1 MGPALF
7 GGPRSVR
14 GPPRLGAYAR
24 LRSVGAMALEGSLR
38 LVQDVTLG
46 DSLEI
51 RDRGTF
57 PSFVGA

>member
-1 MGPALF
+1 MAPALL

-14 GPPRLGAYAR
+14 GPHRLGAYAG
-24 LRSVGAMALEGSLR
+24 LHSVGAMALEGSLR

-46 DSLEI
+46 DSFEI